1 MLSSLWKIVN
11 PNDNVCPKKKK
22 TNVLVKQSSLEVS
35 YFSPTRYLNGK
46 IPKGFIWKTHHIG
59 FFVILSL
66 ETSYEE

>member
-1 MLSSLWKIVN
+1 MCVQ
-11 PNDNVCPKKKK
+11 KKK

-35 YFSPTRYLNGK
+35 SFSPTRYLNGK